1 MERSLAARRL
11 AFAAIFALL
20 FCAAASVSPAW
31 GSPRSVDVEV
41 RARTGLREISPYIY
55 GRNISDVGDLS
66 MESDSAEDAAV
77 SRMVEAG
84 IRMLRANHGN
94 NSTRYNWRRKLTVH
108 PDWYNNVYAH
118 DWDVVARK
126 VQERMPGIDAMF
138 GFQLTG
144 YAAKTNEY
152 NFADWAWKQAHNGVN
167 AERTLDL
174 AGGGVPNDAGDA
186 ALQSGDA
193 SLYNEP
199 WPADSTVGIIP
210 HWKDELGYDMSR
222 FRHWSMDNEPEIWRG
237 THSDL
242 DLPVTGDFI
251 VERYVDVAKK
261 ARAAW
266 PEIKLGGP
274 VVANEW
280 QWCSISSYNDQ
291 NRPVGPDRSYCW
303 LEYFIMKV
311 AAAQKQSGVR
321 LLDLFDIHWYP
332 TDTTYE
338 ARTNW
343 HRVLFDTS
351 YVYPKANGIKNV
363 GGSWNSSVDREY
375 IFKRISDWL
384 DQYFGEGHGIELGIT
399 ETDLTG
405 PDPMV
410 TALIYASFLGTMQ
423 DNGVAV
429 FTPWRWGDG
438 MYEVVHLFSRYGKR
452 LRAESVSADDSL
464 LSAYSSV
471 NGDAGDSL
479 TVILVNRSASDT
491 LKAAVRVEQF
501 DMPNCDATTL
511 TLSGLAG
518 ETFVSHAQ
526 NALRTSGVTLRAG
539 RFELAMPPKTITA
552 VLLSS
557 SPGGVSERVV
567 RPGALELFARGREL
581 VARGLERGSRYVAA
595 DLLGRVVAEG
605 VWNDGPDSELR
616 IRVPAPGSYVLRAGS
631 ESRVFSAK

>member
-1 MERSLAARRL
+1 MERSRSPHRL
-11 AFAAIFALL
+11 PLLAIFALL
-20 FCAAASVSPAW
+20 FSLCLPAW

-41 RARTGLREISPYIY
+41 KARTGLREISPYIY

-77 SRMVEAG
+77 ARMVEAG
-84 IRMLRANHGN
+84 IRMLRANGGN

-118 DWDVVARK
+118 DWDVLARK
-126 VQERMPGIDAMF
+126 VQERMPGVDAML

-144 YAAKTNEY
+144 YAAKTNEF
-152 NFADWAWKQAHNGVN
+152 NFGDWAWKQAHGFN
-167 AERTLDL
+167 AERSLDL
-174 AGGGVPNDAGDA
+174 AGGGSVEDDGTTLVQAGN
-186 ALQSGDA
+186 A

-199 WPADSTVGIIP
+199 WPADSTVGIVP

-251 VERYVDVAKK
+251 VERYVEVAKK

-280 QWCSISSYNDQ
+280 QWCSIGSYNDQ

-311 AAAQKQSGVR
+311 AAAQRESGVR

-332 TDTTYE
+332 TETSYE
-338 ARTNW
+338 DRTNW
-343 HRVLFDTS
+343 HRVLFDTN
-351 YVYPKANGIKNV
+351 YVYPGANGIKNV
-363 GGSWNSSVDREY
+363 GGSWNSSVNREY

-384 DQYFGEGHGIELGIT
+384 DQYFGEGHGIGLGMT
-399 ETDLTG
+399 ETDLIAGDAMT
-405 PDPMV
+405 
-410 TALIYASFLGTMQ
+410 TALTYASFLGTMQ
-423 DNGVAV
+423 DNGVQV
-429 FTPWRWGDG
+429 FTPWTWGDG

-452 LRAESVSADDSL
+452 LRVESVSADDSL
-464 LSAYSSV
+464 LSAYASV
-471 NGDAGDSL
+471 NAAGGDSL
-479 TVILVNRSASDT
+479 VVILVNRSASDT

-501 DMPNCDATTL
+501 DIPNEDATTL

-557 SPGGVSERVV
+557 YSGVASERVA
-567 RPGALELFARGREL
+567 RAGGLELFARGREL
-581 VARGLERGSRYVAA
+581 VARGVPSGSRWTLF
-595 DLLGRVVAEG
+595 DLFGRPVAEG
-605 VWNDGPDSELR
+605 TWNGASGSELR
-616 IRVPAPGSYVLRAGS
+616 VTVPSAGRYIFRAGGEVRS
-631 ESRVFSAK
+631 VGAI